1 MSLPMWLRKR
11 EGRRGQALV
20 EFSLSI
26 IVFLMMLMGIFD
38 LGRAIFTYNGV
49 SEAARDIARRAAV
62 YPYQGTASAI
72 NLGSSD
78 QVRATIDTHLNMV
91 PGMHDLAAGA
101 PDFVCVDIEGN
112 PSLNSECSHGDYAD
126 YVRVTVS
133 ADYKPITP
141 LVGLFGQI
149 TISSTSTASFP
160 KTDVSS

>member
-1 MSLPMWLRKR
+1 MNTYTSLRKR

-20 EFSLSI
+20 EFSLAI
-26 IVFLMMLMGIFD
+26 IVFLTMLMGIFD
-38 LGRAIFTYNGV
+38 LGRAIFIYNGV

-62 YPYQGTASAI
+62 YPFQGTANAT

-78 QVRATIDTHLNMV
+78 QVRATINTHLNMI
-91 PGMHDLAAGA
+91 PGMHDLTEGA
-101 PDFVCVDIEGN
+101 PDFECVDIEGN
-112 PSLNSECSHGDYAD
+112 PSTSSYCSHGSFAD

-149 TISSTSTASFP
+149 TISSSSTASFP
-160 KTDVSS
+160 KWDQS